1 MELAVKEAVI
11 SKNFQYKK
19 IFQNLEQIQPKREI
33 THQYMLPKL
42 HPVREL
48 SQLYIYIHIIHEANT
63 VVLSGLF

>member
-33 THQYMLPKL
+33 THQYTYIQTCYQNFI
-42 HPVREL
+42 L
-48 SQLYIYIHIIHEANT
+48 SEN
-63 VVLSGLF
+63 